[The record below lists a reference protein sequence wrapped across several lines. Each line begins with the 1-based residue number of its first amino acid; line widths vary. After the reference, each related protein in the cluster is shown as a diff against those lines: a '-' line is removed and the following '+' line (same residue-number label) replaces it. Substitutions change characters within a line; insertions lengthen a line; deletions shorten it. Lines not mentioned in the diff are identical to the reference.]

1 VHAQLAHSREETY
14 LGVSVHA
21 LPGQSE
27 HLGLAG
33 RQLVRIGGHCGSVL
47 KIWTFGVDLY
57 VCWISKSIE
66 EWSVVWSGEGEY
78 H

>member
-1 VHAQLAHSREETY
+1 MLNLRIVEKTY
-14 LGVSVHA
+14 LWVSVHA
-21 LPGQSE
+21 LPSQGE

-47 KIWTFGVDLY
+47 KIWSFGVDLY

-66 EWSVVWSGEGEY
+66 EWSVVME
-78 H
+78 